1 MTRKALIFLVANILA
16 SDLFAETR
24 GFDAFEL
31 TIPELQ
37 AAMERGETT
46 SQQLVSQYLDR
57 ISAFDQHGPQL
68 NAIIYI
74 NPRAIEEAAALDR
87 ERAARGAR
95 GPLHGIP
102 IVLKDNYDTYDMPT
116 TASAIALTG
125 FVPSDDG
132 YQVRK
137 LREAGAVFIGKT
149 NMHEFARGIETV
161 SSLGGQ
167 TLNPYDPRRNPG
179 GSSGGTAAAVAAN
192 FAAVG
197 MGSDTCGSIR
207 IPAANNNLFGLRVT
221 QGLSSRDGI
230 IPLSHTQDVGGPI
243 ARSMID
249 LVTVL
254 DATVGVDPADEQT
267 ASAKDHTPETFHEY
281 LTAGALKGAR
291 LGLLAGYLREEAPFG
306 QVSKVVRQA
315 VAIMT
320 DNGAEVVEID
330 IEGLDELL
338 KKSSVIDMEFKFDL
352 DNYLQQSNTPV
363 QSLSEI
369 LETGRYHAALEE
381 RYRRSDDAEENSEE
395 YLNRLANRE
404 DVARLLVEAITT
416 HNLDALV
423 YPTLRVK
430 PRFVGESQ
438 FGSLCRI
445 AAHSGVPAISLPA
458 GFTPDGVPVGVELLA
473 KPFEEGRLIAL
484 GYAYEQVAKPRR
496 PPSRT
501 PSLVRDVLAYQFEL
515 RSPLAKGELRLERP
529 TQTLHYDLQIPN
541 VDEGDI
547 LDVKL
552 HRGVADTNGPV
563 IALLGT
569 DRQGSV
575 PIRNSDLDNL
585 LNGKLYLVVYTR
597 DAPFGAIRGQILR
610 PTVRTSP
617 R

>member
-1 MTRKALIFLVANILA
+1 MTRKALVLLVANILA
-16 SDLFAETR
+16 SNLFAQTR
-24 GFDAFEL
+24 DFDSFEL

-46 SQQLVSQYLDR
+46 SQQLVSQYLER
-57 ISAFDQHGPQL
+57 ISAFDQHGPKL

-87 ERAARGAR
+87 ERATRGAR

-116 TASAIALTG
+116 TASSIALTG

-149 NMHEFARGIETV
+149 NMHEFARGIETI

-254 DATVGVDPADEQT
+254 DATVGVDPADKQT
-267 ASAKDHTPETFHEY
+267 AIAKDHTPETFHEY
-281 LTAGALKGAR
+281 LTAGALEGAR

-338 KKSSVIDMEFKFDL
+338 KNSSVIDMEFKFDL

-381 RYRRSDDAEENSEE
+381 RYRRSDDAEEDSEE

-404 DVARLLVEAITT
+404 EVARLLVEAMTT

-445 AAHSGVPAISLPA
+445 AGHSGVPAISLPA

-515 RSPLAKGELRLERP
+515 HSPLAKGELRLDRP
-529 TQTLHYDLQIPN
+529 TQTLHYDLQIAN

-563 IALLGT
+563 IALLGK

-575 PIRNSDLDNL
+575 PIRNSDLDDLVKGN
-585 LNGKLYLVVYTR
+585 LYLVVYTR
-597 DAPFGAIRGQILR
+597 DAPYGAIRGQILR